1 MRHATRRSGLTLAGF
16 STAALVTLATGV
28 SVSAQSRLLPAEGAS
43 IAAKVAD
50 SEQGSGPVRRI
61 SADEAVQLALE
72 QNLGIQIER
81 VNPRI
86 QDVAVAQARSLWVP
100 TVSSTIS
107 GNSTT
112 SQAISAFSGGQTSVN
127 DSRFTTVF
135 GVSQL
140 LPTGASYSVAWNNWR
155 GTSTN
160 IFNSYD
166 PQLSSTLSLNVT
178 QPLIRNFRIDPARQQ
193 LDLSRKDRDA
203 ADLQL
208 QSTIVATSR
217 TVKNAYW
224 EMVYQISSLNAAQES
239 LDLAKRVLGDN
250 EKRVQIGTMAPIDIV
265 EAQSEVARNEES
277 VIIAQA
283 AIRSAED
290 QLRAL
295 IYDPSSPDF
304 WTLTIEPSETTTPPQ
319 PQSLGIDDAVRRAVA
334 NRIDIKQVKNSL
346 EHGDINLRYYRNQSL
361 PDVSAQLN
369 FSSAAVG
376 GVLLSPVTSLTD
388 ASLQRSVIGQSGYG
402 SVLGDAFTNSF
413 PAWTLGVTV
422 SYPIGTSSA
431 ATNLARTKLQY
442 SQSQT
447 QLKNLELQV
456 ATQVREAG
464 RQVQTNQK
472 RVDTT
477 RVARELAER
486 RLEAA
491 EKKFAAGIETSFF
504 VFQAQRD
511 LSTERSNEVRAIS
524 DYNKSLV
531 DFEAVQQAPL
541 VQPASVV
548 QPASLVQQVP
558 PGQQAPAR

>member
-1 MRHATRRSGLTLAGF
+1 MRHAAHRSGFTLA
-16 STAALVTLATGV
+16 TALVTLATGV
-28 SVSAQSRLLPAEGAS
+28 SVSAQSRLLPAQGPS
-43 IAAKVAD
+43 IAATAAT
-50 SEQGSGPVRRI
+50 SGQGSAPVRRI

-81 VNPRI
+81 VNPRV
-86 QDVAVAQARSLWVP
+86 QDVAVAQARTLWVP

-107 GNSTT
+107 TNSTN
-112 SQAISAFSGGQTSVN
+112 SQAISAFSGGQNSVN
-127 DSRFTTVF
+127 DSRFTTLF

-140 LPTGASYSVAWNNWR
+140 LPTGASYAVSWNNWR

-166 PQLSSTLSLNVT
+166 PQLSSTLSLNVA
-178 QPLIRNFRIDPARQQ
+178 QPLIRNFRIDTARQQ
-193 LDLSRKDRDA
+193 LELSRKDRDA

-283 AIRSAED
+283 AIKSAED

-319 PQSLGIDDAVRRAVA
+319 PRSLDIDEAVRRAVA
-334 NRIDIKQVKNSL
+334 NRIDIKQAKNVL

-361 PDVSAQLN
+361 PDVSAQLS

-376 GVLLSPVTSLTD
+376 GVLLSPVTSLTPGG
-388 ASLQRSVIGQSGYG
+388 SIQRSIVGQTGYG
-402 SVLGDAFTNSF
+402 SVLGDALTSSF
-413 PAWTLGVTV
+413 PTWTLGVTV
-422 SYPIGTSSA
+422 SYPIGASTA
-431 ATNLARTKLQY
+431 ETNLARTRLQY
-442 SQSQT
+442 SQSET

-456 ATQVREAG
+456 ATQVREVG

-541 VQPASVV
+541 VQQTP
-548 QPASLVQQVP
+548 LVQQAP
-558 PGQQAPAR
+558 PR

>member
-1 MRHATRRSGLTLAGF
+1 MEQPVMRHATDRIVFTLA
-16 STAALVTLATGV
+16 AALVTLAPAV
-28 SVSAQSRLLPAEGAS
+28 SVLAQSGQLPAQTAPASAQ
-43 IAAKVAD
+43 D
-50 SEQGSGPVRRI
+50 SGPVRRI
-61 SADEAVQLALE
+61 SVDDAVQLALE

-100 TVSSTIS
+100 TASSTLS
-107 GNSTT
+107 NNSTT
-112 SQAISAFSGGQTSVN
+112 SQAISVFSGGQTQVN

-140 LPTGASYSVAWNNWR
+140 LPTGANYSVSWNNWR
-155 GTSTN
+155 ATSTN
-160 IFNSYD
+160 IFNSYN

-178 QPLIRNFRIDPARQQ
+178 QPLIRNFKIDAARQQ
-193 LDLSRKDRDA
+193 LELSRKDRDA
-203 ADLQL
+203 SDLQL
-208 QSTIVATSR
+208 RSTIVATTR
-217 TVKNAYW
+217 NVKNAYW
-224 EMVYQISSLNAAQES
+224 ELVYQISSLNAAQQS

-283 AIRSAED
+283 AIKSAED

-295 IYDPSSPDF
+295 IYNPSSPDF
-304 WTLTIEPSETTTPPQ
+304 WTLTIEPSETAPFQAQTVNVDEAM
-319 PQSLGIDDAVRRAVA
+319 SRATA
-334 NRIDIKQVKNSL
+334 NRVDIKQALNGL
-346 EHGDINLRYYRNQSL
+346 EHSDINLRYYRNQSL
-361 PDVSAQLN
+361 PDVSAQLTY
-369 FSSAAVG
+369 SSAAAG
-376 GVLLSPVTSLTD
+376 GVQLSPITSFSPT
-388 ASLQRSVIGQSGYG
+388 SVQRTIIGQRGYG
-402 SVLGDAFTNSF
+402 TVLGDAFGNAF
-413 PAWTLGVTV
+413 PAWTLGVTI
-422 SYPIGTSSA
+422 SYPIGTSTA
-431 ATNLARTKLQY
+431 DTNLARTKLQY
-442 SQSQT
+442 SQSET
-447 QLKNLELQV
+447 QLKNLQLQV
-456 ATQVREAG
+456 ATQVREIG

-511 LSTERSNEVRAIS
+511 LSTARTSEVRAIS

-541 VQPASVV
+541 VQQAPVA
-548 QPASLVQQVP
+548 
-558 PGQQAPAR
+558 QQAPLAQPAPVVQQAPPG

>member
-1 MRHATRRSGLTLAGF
+1 MRHATDRICSVLA
-16 STAALVTLATGV
+16 AALVTLAPAAPALAQSGPLALPAPAA
-28 SVSAQSRLLPAEGAS
+28 SISAQA
-43 IAAKVAD
+43 
-50 SEQGSGPVRRI
+50 GPVRRI
-61 SADEAVQLALE
+61 SADDAVQLALE

-86 QDVAVAQARSLWVP
+86 QDMFVALSRTPWVP
-100 TVSSTIS
+100 TVSSTLS
-107 GNSTT
+107 DNSTN
-112 SQAISAFSGGQTSVN
+112 SPAISAFSGGQTSVT
-127 DSRFTTVF
+127 DARFTTQF
-135 GVSQL
+135 GVNQL
-140 LPTGASYSVAWNNWR
+140 LPTGASYSASWNSYR
-155 GTSTN
+155 ATSTN
-160 IFNSYD
+160 IFNSYN
-166 PQLSSTLSLNVT
+166 PQLSSTLSLNIT
-178 QPLIRNFRIDPARQQ
+178 QPLLRNFKIDTTRQQ
-193 LDLSRKDRDA
+193 LALSRKDRDA

-208 QSTIVATSR
+208 RSTIVATTR
-217 TVKNAYW
+217 NVKNAYW
-224 EMVYQISSLNAAQES
+224 ELVYQISSLNAAQQS

-265 EAQSEVARNEES
+265 EAQSEVARNEEA

-304 WTLTIEPSETTTPPQ
+304 WTLTIEPSDTAPFQ
-319 PQSLGIDDAVRRAVA
+319 AQSINVDEAMRRAVD
-334 NRIDIKQVKNSL
+334 NRVDIKQAMNSL

-361 PDVSAQLN
+361 PDVSAQLTY
-369 FSSAAVG
+369 SSAAVG
-376 GVLLSPVTSLTD
+376 GVLLSPITSLT
-388 ASLQRSVIGQSGYG
+388 AVGGLQRSVVGQNGYG
-402 SVLGDAFTNSF
+402 SVLGDAFGNAF
-413 PAWTLGVTV
+413 PAWTLGVTI
-422 SYPIGTSSA
+422 SYPIGASTA
-431 ATNLARTKLQY
+431 ETNLARTKLQY
-442 SQSQT
+442 SQAET
-447 QLKNLELQV
+447 QLKNLQLQV
-456 ATQVREAG
+456 ATQVREIG

-511 LSTERSNEVRAIS
+511 LSTARTNEVRAIS

-541 VQPASVV
+541 
-548 QPASLVQQVP
+548 
-558 PGQQAPAR
+558 GQQAPAGQQTPGQQVPLAQQTPLR